1 MKKVIA
7 STMAALFVT
16 VIGASAVG
24 AASYDASEKPGIYK
38 EYKQS
43 DNQKQNPPK
52 KAGPRESEN
61 N

>member
-1 MKKVIA
+1 
-7 STMAALFVT
+7 MAALFVT

-52 KAGPRESEN
+52 KADPRESEN